1 MGLMKITPVEMKEWR
16 KEVTRGHVNPSHM
29 RRLLAVYEATEKQNT
44 KLLALVAALDER
56 KSAEEQLS
64 KTFLINYVSQGK
76 DGWHIID
83 PESGAMTTMTPSE
96 FSKRMILESQCP
108 PQVQNLFDAMP
119 HYSAWKFNHEHNYQ
133 PQTR

>member
-16 KEVTRGHVNPSHM
+16 KEVTRGHDPSHM

-64 KTFLINYVSQGK
+64 KTFLIKQRCGRLLGLFGAFGEVSNANKKVAQARRALE
-76 DGWHIID
+76 
-83 PESGAMTTMTPSE
+83 ES
-96 FSKRMILESQCP
+96 
-108 PQVQNLFDAMP
+108 
-119 HYSAWKFNHEHNYQ
+119 
-133 PQTR
+133 